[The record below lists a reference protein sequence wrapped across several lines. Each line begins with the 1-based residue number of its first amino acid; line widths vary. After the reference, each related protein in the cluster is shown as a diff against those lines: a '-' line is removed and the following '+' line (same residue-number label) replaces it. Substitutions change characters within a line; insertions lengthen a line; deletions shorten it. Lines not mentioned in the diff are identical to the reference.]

1 MVKARKFK
9 YSLPRNRQ
17 KKPKIRRSSDKRNI
31 PTNPNHLT
39 NENTPNQ
46 RIQNKNQCFTSH
58 PNDPNDFK
66 LKEEEDIS
74 KSFTF
79 FEDIINE
86 KENNFFNFTGDDP
99 TNIPSSSINIDV
111 NDSLFEND
119 KISESH

>member
-1 MVKARKFK
+1 MTKTRKLK
-9 YSLPRNRQ
+9 SSLPRNRQ
-17 KKPKIRRSSDKRNI
+17 KKPKIRRSSDKRKI

-79 FEDIINE
+79 FEDAINE
-86 KENNFFNFTGDDP
+86 KENNFFDFTGDDP

>member
-1 MVKARKFK
+1 MTKTRKLK
-9 YSLPRNRQ
+9 SSLLRNRQ
-17 KKPKIRRSSDKRNI
+17 KKPKIRRSSDKRKI

-79 FEDIINE
+79 LEDTINE
-86 KENNFFNFTGDDP
+86 KENNFFDFTGDDP
-99 TNIPSSSINIDV
+99 TNIPSSSIDV

>member
-1 MVKARKFK
+1 MTKTRKFK
-9 YSLPRNRQ
+9 SSLPRNRQ
-17 KKPKIRRSSDKRNI
+17 KKPKIRRSSDKRKI

-46 RIQNKNQCFTSH
+46 RIQNKNQCFSSH
-58 PNDPNDFK
+58 PNDSNDFK

-79 FEDIINE
+79 LEDTINE
-86 KENNFFNFTGDDP
+86 KENNFFDFTGDDP
-99 TNIPSSSINIDV
+99 TNIPSNSINIDV

>member
-1 MVKARKFK
+1 MTKTRKFK
-9 YSLPRNRQ
+9 SSLPRNRQ
-17 KKPKIRRSSDKRNI
+17 KKPKIKRSSDEKKI

-46 RIQNKNQCFTSH
+46 RIQNKNQSFSSH

-66 LKEEEDIS
+66 LKEDEDIS
-74 KSFTF
+74 KNFTF
-79 FEDIINE
+79 FEDAINE
-86 KENNFFNFTGDDP
+86 KENNFFDFTGDDP

-119 KISESH
+119 KISEFH

>member
-1 MVKARKFK
+1 MTKTRKFK
-9 YSLPRNRQ
+9 SSLPRNRQ
-17 KKPKIRRSSDKRNI
+17 KKPKIRRSSDKRKI

-79 FEDIINE
+79 LEDTINE
-86 KENNFFNFTGDDP
+86 KENNFFDFTGDDP

>member
-1 MVKARKFK
+1 MTKTRKFK
-9 YSLPRNRQ
+9 SSLPRNRQ
-17 KKPKIRRSSDKRNI
+17 KKPKIRRSSDKRKI
-31 PTNPNHLT
+31 PTNPNHVT

-79 FEDIINE
+79 LEDTINE
-86 KENNFFNFTGDDP
+86 KENNFFDFTGDDP

>member
-1 MVKARKFK
+1 MTKTRKFK
-9 YSLPRNRQ
+9 SSLPRNRQ
-17 KKPKIRRSSDKRNI
+17 KKPKIRRSSDKRKI

-79 FEDIINE
+79 LEDTINE
-86 KENNFFNFTGDDP
+86 KENNFFDFTGDDP
-99 TNIPSSSINIDV
+99 TNIPSNSINIDV

>member
-1 MVKARKFK
+1 MTKTRKFK
-9 YSLPRNRQ
+9 SSLPRNRQ
-17 KKPKIRRSSDKRNI
+17 KKPKIRRSSDKRKI

-79 FEDIINE
+79 FEDAINE
-86 KENNFFNFTGDDP
+86 KENNFFDFTGDDP
-99 TNIPSSSINIDV
+99 TNIPSNSINIDV

>member
-1 MVKARKFK
+1 MTKTRKFK
-9 YSLPRNRQ
+9 SSLPRNRQ
-17 KKPKIRRSSDKRNI
+17 KKPKIRRSSDKRKI

-74 KSFTF
+74 KSFSF
-79 FEDIINE
+79 FEDEINE
-86 KENNFFNFTGDDP
+86 KENNFFDFTGDDP
-99 TNIPSSSINIDV
+99 TNIPSNSINIDV

>member
-1 MVKARKFK
+1 MTKTRKFK
-9 YSLPRNRQ
+9 SSLPRNRQ
-17 KKPKIRRSSDKRNI
+17 KKPKIRRSSDKRKI

-39 NENTPNQ
+39 NENTQNQ
-46 RIQNKNQCFTSH
+46 IIQNKNQCFTSH

-79 FEDIINE
+79 FEDAINE

-99 TNIPSSSINIDV
+99 TNIPSNSINIDV

>member
-1 MVKARKFK
+1 MTKTRKFK
-9 YSLPRNRQ
+9 SSLPRNRQ
-17 KKPKIRRSSDKRNI
+17 KKPKIRRSSDKRKI

-46 RIQNKNQCFTSH
+46 RIQNKNQCFSSH

-79 FEDIINE
+79 FEDAINE
-86 KENNFFNFTGDDP
+86 KENNFFDFTGDDP

>member
-1 MVKARKFK
+1 MVKAIKFK
-9 YSLPRNRQ
+9 NSLPRKRQ
-17 KKPKIRRSSDKRNI
+17 KKPKIRRSSDKRKI

-79 FEDIINE
+79 LEDTINE
-86 KENNFFNFTGDDP
+86 KENNFFDFTGDDP
-99 TNIPSSSINIDV
+99 TNIPSNSINIDV

>member
-1 MVKARKFK
+1 MTKTRIFK
-9 YSLPRNRQ
+9 SSLPRNMQ
-17 KKPKIRRSSDKRNI
+17 KKPKIRRSSDKRKI

-79 FEDIINE
+79 FEDAINE
-86 KENNFFNFTGDDP
+86 KENNFFDFTGDDP
-99 TNIPSSSINIDV
+99 TNIPSNSINIDV

>member
-1 MVKARKFK
+1 MTKTRKFK
-9 YSLPRNRQ
+9 SSLPRNRQ
-17 KKPKIRRSSDKRNI
+17 KKPKIRRSSDKRKI

-79 FEDIINE
+79 FEDAINE
-86 KENNFFNFTGDDP
+86 KENNFFDFTGDDP